1 MRFLRPQLIWPL
13 ISGLLLAALLLQI
26 FPGLA
31 GLESSTGNARAEI
44 RASEPLLV
52 PRQEGPVSYASAVRM
67 AAPAVVNIYTT
78 KVVEQ
83 EVHPL
88 MNDPFFRHFFGQGG
102 QPRQQ
107 RMQSSLGSGVI
118 VSAEGYILTNHHVVN
133 GADEIRVALRDG
145 RETFARTI
153 GSDPDSD
160 LAVLK
165 IELEDLPV
173 IALAS
178 SDTLE
183 VGDVV
188 LAIGNPF
195 GVGQTVTQGIVSA
208 LGRNSLGINTY
219 EDFIQTDA
227 AINPGNSGG
236 ALINP
241 YGQLLGINTAIFSR
255 TGGSQGIGFAIP
267 SNLSKQIMV
276 DLINQGFVV
285 RGWLGIEVQ
294 EMTPALAQSLKLEAN
309 RGVLVAGLLRNG
321 PAHSAGLLP
330 GDVIETINGRRV
342 DNAREAINYIAG
354 LRPETRVKVELV
366 RDGKR
371 RSLDATIGQRPQTQR
386 RN

>member
-26 FPGLA
+26 FPGLS
-31 GLESSTGNARAEI
+31 GIQPNSNNARAEI
-44 RASEPLLV
+44 RAAEPLML
-52 PRQEGPVSYASAVRM
+52 PRQDGPVSYASAVRM

-78 KVVEQ
+78 KVVQQ
-83 EVHPL
+83 EAHPF

-118 VSAEGYILTNHHVVN
+118 VSTEGYILTNHHVVN

-255 TGGSQGIGFAIP
+255 SGGSQGIGFAIP
-267 SNLSKQIMV
+267 SNLSKQIML

-285 RGWLGIEVQ
+285 RGWMGIEVQ

-330 GDVIETINGRRV
+330 GDVIQSINGRRV

-354 LRPETRVKVELV
+354 LKPDTQVKVEIL

-371 RSLDATIGQRPQTQR
+371 RSLDATIGQRPQSQR

>member
-44 RASEPLLV
+44 RSSEPLLV

-371 RSLDATIGQRPQTQR
+371 RSLDATIGQRPQAQR

>member
-13 ISGLLLAALLLQI
+13 ISGLLLAVLLLQI
-26 FPGLA
+26 FPGLT
-31 GLESSTGNARAEI
+31 GMQSSSNNARAEI
-44 RASEPLLV
+44 RATEPLLV
-52 PRQEGPVSYASAVRM
+52 PRQDGPVSYASAVRM

-83 EVHPL
+83 EAHPF

-165 IELEDLPV
+165 IELDNLPV

-255 TGGSQGIGFAIP
+255 SGGSQGIGFAIP
-267 SNLSKQIMV
+267 SNLSKQIML

-285 RGWLGIEVQ
+285 RGWMGIEVQ

-321 PAHSAGLLP
+321 PAHTAGLLP

-354 LRPETRVKVELV
+354 LRPETKVKVELV
-366 RDGKR
+366 RDGER
-371 RSLDATIGQRPQTQR
+371 RSVDATIGQRPQAPR